1 MTKVVVTGAAG
12 FVGGAVCHR
21 LLEDGFDVVGVV
33 RSSDQVER
41 LKPKVIP
48 AIAGTL
54 GRQKST
60 SAYLTGAEVVV
71 HLAARVHVMKDISTD
86 PLLGFRLANVA
97 ATEHLAMEAA
107 SSGCRRLV
115 YLSSIKVN
123 GEGTAQGKAFTEE
136 DPINPQ
142 DPYAISKSE
151 AELALCRISKE
162 TGIEIVVLRPPLVY
176 GSGVKGNFLT
186 MLRAIKRGVP
196 LPFLGVANRRSL
208 VGVENLAD
216 AIACCVMHQAAAS
229 KTFLVSDGHDVS
241 TPELVS
247 ELARCLGVPPRL
259 FSIPESVLRLAGKIT
274 GKDQE
279 LDRLIG
285 SLVVDSSKIRRELGW
300 SPPYTFNEGIQRTVN
315 WFKGVS

>member
-21 LLEDGFDVVGVV
+21 LLEAGFDVVGVV

-71 HLAARVHVMKDISTD
+71 HLAARVHVMKDVSMD
-86 PLLGFRLANVA
+86 PLSAFRLANVA
-97 ATEHLAMEAA
+97 ATEHLAKQAA

-115 YLSSIKVN
+115 YVSTSKVN
-123 GEGTAQGKAFTEE
+123 GESTAQGMAFTEQ
-136 DPINPQ
+136 DVSNPQ

-151 AELALCRISKE
+151 AELAVRRISQG
-162 TGIEIVVLRPPLVY
+162 TGMEIVVLRPPLVY
-176 GSGVKGNFLT
+176 GPGVKGNFLT

-196 LPFLGVANRRSL
+196 LPFLGVVNRRSL
-208 VGVENLAD
+208 ISVDNLAD
-216 AIACCVMHQAAAS
+216 AIACCVTHKSATN
-229 KTFLVSDGHDVS
+229 KTFLVSDGYDVS
-241 TPELVS
+241 TPELVA
-247 ELARCLGVPPRL
+247 ELATCLNVPTRL
-259 FSIPESVLRLAGKIT
+259 FSMPESLLRFAGKLT

-285 SLVVDSSKIRRELGW
+285 SLVVDSSKIRCELGW
-300 SPPYTFNEGIQRTVN
+300 SPPHTFNEGIQRTAN
-315 WFKGVS
+315 WFKSVS